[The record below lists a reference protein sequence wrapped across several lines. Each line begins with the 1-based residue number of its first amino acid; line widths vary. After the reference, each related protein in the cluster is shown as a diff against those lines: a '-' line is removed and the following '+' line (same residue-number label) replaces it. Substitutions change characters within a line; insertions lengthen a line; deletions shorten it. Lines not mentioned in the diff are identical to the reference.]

1 MSPVARSRR
10 AALVVVAVVA
20 ALLAGGIAAFAVVSA
35 GDGDEGGA
43 RSVAQRYLRVLS
55 DEGRDPG
62 DLVDLLALGD
72 TDALERANTLLAQ
85 ARERI
90 SDVSLGESREI
101 STADTSSEVVFDR
114 FERVEV
120 RYRLAGERHRS
131 TITLGL
137 PRTGA
142 DDGWLVVTP
151 LSGEVDWNAASWGTA
166 QLDVVVGDVAVTEPG
181 RATYEPDAQL
191 VHPGVYPVRAS
202 VGPYFTSPETD
213 LAVAAGPTATPLPVF
228 DLAPTAEGTAA
239 ITEQVL
245 AAFEPCTR
253 GTAYCP
259 ATALVDDDPLPEGWW
274 HGFATEPT
282 VSVEG
287 TTITLREG
295 AFRYASGAEERT
307 VRFDGTG
314 RVVVDPATG
323 EPGVAVPLELERR

>member
-1 MSPVARSRR
+1 MARSRR
-10 AALVVVAVVA
+10 ASLVGIAAVA
-20 ALLAGGIAAFAVVSA
+20 ALLAGGVAAFAVVS
-35 GDGDEGGA
+35 GDDDEAGA
-43 RSVAQRYLRVLS
+43 RSAAQRYLRILS
-55 DEGRDPG
+55 DDGRDPDDLTELVAVG
-62 DLVDLLALGD
+62 DPEALD
-72 TDALERANTLLAQ
+72 RADTLLAQ

-101 STADTSSEVVFDR
+101 STAETSSDVVFDR

-131 TITLGL
+131 AITLGL
-137 PRTGA
+137 PRTGT
-142 DDGWLVVTP
+142 DGGWLVVTP

-166 QLDVVVGDVAVTEPG
+166 QLDVEVGDVAVTEPG
-181 RATYEPDAQL
+181 RTTYEPDAQL

-202 VGPYFTSPETD
+202 VGPYLTSPATD
-213 LAVAAGPTATPLPVF
+213 LVVATGSTPLPTF
-228 DLAPTAEGTAA
+228 DLAPTADGTAA

-259 ATALVDDDPLPEGWW
+259 ATTLVDDDPLPEGWW
-274 HGFATEPT
+274 HGFTTEPT
-282 VSVEG
+282 VTVEG
-287 TTITLREG
+287 TTITLRDG
-295 AFRYASGAEERT
+295 AFRYASAAGERT

-314 RVVVDPATG
+314 RMVVDPATG